1 MVETELPERGVV
13 FWPVGTGD
21 STTIVLGGDLVLQV
35 DLRDM
40 KQADEEG
47 AVVAAVIDR
56 LVDTLPRPDWL
67 DGETPYL
74 AVFALTQRRPGPLLR
89 VR

>member
-1 MVETELPERGVV
+1 MVETELPEQGVV

-40 KQADEEG
+40 KAADEDG

-56 LVDTLPRPDWL
+56 LADTLPQPRRL
-67 DGETPYL
+67 DGK
-74 AVFALTQRRPGPLLR
+74 RPTWRCSP
-89 VR
+89 